1 MIKLTERFYPD
12 IYNGKTLD
20 EAPLDAS
27 VNMNLCLLVDD
38 SPYLIADKRGKFLRV
53 FVDWVDRTDLWQGRK
68 VIRSEFDSTKY
79 SYNLYFKPTVDEIKL
94 VRLLRKLT
102 KFPNGRVIL

>member
-1 MIKLTERFYPD
+1 MIKLREKFYPELYD
-12 IYNGKTLD
+12 GKTLD
-20 EAPLDAS
+20 KTQLDG
-27 VNMNLCLLVDD
+27 MTNLFLLVDD

-53 FVDWVDRTDLWQGRK
+53 FVDWVDRTDLWQERK

-79 SYNLYFKPTVDEIKL
+79 SYNLYFKPTADEIKL

>member
-27 VNMNLCLLVDD
+27 VTMNLCLLVDD
-38 SPYLIADKRGKFLRV
+38 SPYLIADKRGTFLRV
-53 FVDWVDRTDLWQGRK
+53 FVDWVDRVDLWNERK
-68 VIRSEFDSTKY
+68 IIGGEFDST
-79 SYNLYFKPTVDEIKL
+79 YNLYFKPTPDEIKL

>member
-1 MIKLTERFYPD
+1 MIKLREKFYPELYD
-12 IYNGKTLD
+12 GKTLD
-20 EAPLDAS
+20 KTPLDG
-27 VNMNLCLLVDD
+27 MTNLFLLVDD